1 MYRQKFEMSDKR
13 LMTAVNAL
21 ADTAAELDLT
31 LEEFR
36 LAGEIAGNML
46 IGTVEREIRVA
57 EVQTRAEAAKRT
69 GSQACEA

>member
-1 MYRQKFEMSDKR
+1 MYRQKFEMCDER
-13 LMTAVNAL
+13 LAAAVNAM

-36 LAGEIAGNML
+36 LATEIARNML
-46 IGTVEREIRVA
+46 IGTVERKIRVA
-57 EVQTRAEAAKRT
+57 DVQTRAEAAKRN